1 MRVTVDQAREQDL
14 SASVVDLSV
23 GIRLHDGVGRADR
36 CDLVAVD
43 GERHIVLNGVDRHDG
58 RMREDD
64 RTARRR
70 LSLDATLLDKEGGG
84 AGAGCGEQLPS
95 TEVE

>member
-1 MRVTVDQAREQDL
+1 MGRVRSLAGAAVW
-14 SASVVDLSV
+14 
-23 GIRLHDGVGRADR
+23 GV
-36 CDLVAVD
+36 
-43 GERHIVLNGVDRHDG
+43 VLNGVDRHDG